1 MNLSMCMIS
10 IKVTDIEKAKQF
22 YCKKLGFQF
31 KKAYGNQLVEL
42 NIDDLPIIIEEVSDL
57 NRLNYSDHSQIILG
71 LKTKN
76 LLTEM
81 KELKDNEIE
90 LLFEEP
96 QKCPPG
102 IFNVIKD
109 PFGNFIEILE
119 FQ

>member
-10 IKVTDIEKAKQF
+10 IKVTDIEKAKLF
-22 YCKKLGFQF
+22 YCENLGFQF
-31 KKAYGNQLVEL
+31 EKAYGNQLVEL
-42 NIDDLPIIIEEVSDL
+42 NIDGLPIIIEKVSNL
-57 NRLNYSDHSQIILG
+57 NTVDYFDQSQIILG

-76 LLTEM
+76 LLSEM
-81 KELKDNEIE
+81 NELKDNSIE

-109 PFGNFIEILE
+109 PFGNYIEILE